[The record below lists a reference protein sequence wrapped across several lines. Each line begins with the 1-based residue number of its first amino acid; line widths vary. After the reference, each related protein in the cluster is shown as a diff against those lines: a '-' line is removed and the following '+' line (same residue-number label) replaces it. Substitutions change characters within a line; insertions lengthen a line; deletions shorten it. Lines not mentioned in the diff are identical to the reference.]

1 MPIAIKLMKEDK
13 SQSEVRDIIISE
25 RKVFEMQEDIHYN

>member
-13 SQSEVRDIIISE
+13 SPSEVRDIIISE
-25 RKVFEMQEDIHYN
+25 SKVLDMQEDIH

>member
-13 SQSEVRDIIISE
+13 SLSEVRDIIISE
-25 RKVFEMQEDIHYN
+25 SKVLDMQEDIH